1 MIEDPGALNRDALN
15 RDALAWLT
23 RVNDAEFEDWDA
35 LEAWLAEDPRHAETY
50 WRLAEAEA
58 EVVERW
64 RAERPVAAV
73 VRRAAST
80 SRRARWPGWAAAAAV
95 AVLAFGGWMSWSQ
108 RPQPWL
114 IETAPGERREVA
126 LDEGSR
132 VTLDG
137 ASRVT
142 LDRRHPR
149 SVRLEEGRALF
160 HVAHDE
166 TRPFLVTVGETKV
179 TDLGTV
185 FDVTRLSA
193 GVRVAVAEGLV
204 RVELQGRAADLS
216 PGQAVLA
223 TDRALTRSDVDPQA
237 VTGWPGG
244 RLSYRA
250 ETLAVVADDLS
261 RALGL
266 SIAVD
271 PGVADRVFTGGL
283 SVEGASETLRPR
295 LELLLDVRIS
305 PTAEGGWR
313 MEPKPSP

>member
-1 MIEDPGALNRDALN
+1 MIEDPGALNRDAL
-15 RDALAWLT
+15 AWLA

-35 LEAWLAEDPRHAETY
+35 LEAWFAEDPRHAEAY
-50 WRLAEAEA
+50 WRLAESEA

-73 VRRAAST
+73 ARRAAQT
-80 SRRARWPGWAAAAAV
+80 PRARWPGWAAAAAV
-95 AVLAFGGWMSWSQ
+95 AVLAFGGWMTWSQ

-114 IETAPGERREVA
+114 IETAPGERREIA

-166 TRPFLVTVGETKV
+166 TRPFLVTVGETRV

-204 RVELQGRAADLS
+204 RVEQQGRTADLS

-237 VTGWPGG
+237 VTDWPGG

-266 SIAVD
+266 PIAVD
-271 PGVADRVFTGGL
+271 PSVAGRVFTGGL
-283 SVEGASETLRPR
+283 SIEGAPETVRPR

-313 MEPKPSP
+313 MEPKPRP

>member
-23 RVNDAEFEDWDA
+23 RVNDAEFEDWDT

-58 EVVERW
+58 EIVTRW
-64 RAERPVAAV
+64 QAERPVVAG
-73 VRRAAST
+73 VRRAASPP
-80 SRRARWPGWAAAAAV
+80 RHARWPRWAAAAAV

-114 IETAPGERREVA
+114 IETAPGERREIA

-204 RVELQGRAADLS
+204 RVEQQGRAADLS

-223 TDRALTRSDVDPQA
+223 TDGALTRRTVDAQA
-237 VTGWPGG
+237 VTDWTDG

-250 ETLAVVADDLS
+250 ERLTVVADDLS

-266 SIAVD
+266 PIAVD
-271 PGVADRVFTGGL
+271 PGVAGRVFTGGL
-283 SVEGASETLRPR
+283 SVEGDPETLRPR

-305 PTAEGGWR
+305 PNAEGGWR
-313 MEPKPSP
+313 MEPKPRP